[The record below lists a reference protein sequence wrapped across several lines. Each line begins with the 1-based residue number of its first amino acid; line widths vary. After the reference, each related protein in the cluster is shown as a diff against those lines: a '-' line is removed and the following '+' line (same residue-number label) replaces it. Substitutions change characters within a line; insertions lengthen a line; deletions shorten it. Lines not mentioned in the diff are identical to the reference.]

1 MSARLAILLAASLS
15 LGACG
20 ESGERERSVP
30 IRMPLA
36 VASAATPSAL
46 PVAAPANSIW
56 THSPAARTAWFGP
69 PNAPVLLGIACEGV
83 GSPAARL
90 VVVRYAP
97 ADRGAEALFAVQGS
111 NGILRLPV
119 SAVKVG
125 DEGYAWRGTLAAAD
139 PRMEVW
145 LGNSLKATVP
155 GGGQLLLPPMGEA
168 ATVISE
174 CMATSLPPPDQSLPN
189 LPSNPAVSPAAR

>member
-1 MSARLAILLAASLS
+1 LVLTAALA

-20 ESGERERSVP
+20 ERGERERSVP

-46 PVAAPANSIW
+46 PVTAPANSVW
-56 THSPAARTAWFGP
+56 THSPSARAAWYGP
-69 PNAPVLLGIACEGV
+69 PDAPVLLGIACERV
-83 GSPAARL
+83 GSPDARL

-97 ADRGAEALFAVQGS
+97 ADKNAEALFAVQGS
-111 NGILRLPV
+111 KGILRLPV

-125 DEGYAWRGTLAAAD
+125 DEGYAWRGTLPAAD
-139 PRMEVW
+139 PRLSVW
-145 LGNSLKATVP
+145 LGTGLKATVP

-168 ATVISE
+168 ATIISQ
-174 CMATSLPPPDQSLPN
+174 CMAAGVPPPAQSLPN